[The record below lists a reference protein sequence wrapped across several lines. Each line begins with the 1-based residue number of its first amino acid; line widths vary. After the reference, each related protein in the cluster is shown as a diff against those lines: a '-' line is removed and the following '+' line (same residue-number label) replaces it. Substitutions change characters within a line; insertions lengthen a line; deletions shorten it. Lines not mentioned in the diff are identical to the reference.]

1 MSTGVP
7 NSADAALA
15 QALLAFA
22 HDVEAR
28 CRAETEAR
36 GSQLPPETRE
46 LLRVLANAAQAHL
59 LSPSAVLSR
68 VAVDGTLRVL
78 EAPSPASV
86 GRVLPLRGITV
97 AIRRDARWAPVNS
110 IVLVDPDV
118 SRDHA
123 CIVRTKE
130 GHRISDPLS
139 TNGTF
144 VNGKRL
150 EGAVVLRAGDRIRV
164 GGTILEYQPAA
175 PEASIHGATP
185 KG

>member
-1 MSTGVP
+1 MSNVP
-7 NSADAALA
+7 NSTDAALTR
-15 QALLAFA
+15 ALLAFA
-22 HDVEAR
+22 HDVDAR
-28 CRAETEAR
+28 CRAEYEAR

-46 LLRVLANAAQAHL
+46 LLRGLANAAQAHV
-59 LSPSAVLSR
+59 LSPAAVLTR
-68 VAVDGTLRVL
+68 VAVEGTLRVL
-78 EAPSPASV
+78 ESPSAASV
-86 GRVLPLRGITV
+86 GQVLPLRGINV

-110 IVLVDPDV
+110 IILVDPDV

-164 GGTILEYQPAA
+164 GDTILEYQPAA
-175 PEASIHGATP
+175 PETSIHGGTP